1 MRVDRV
7 RASAFRVYDR
17 LDCAFEA
24 PVTAIVGANGAGKTS
39 ILEAIHLGLT
49 GWSPRTSD
57 DATLVKLGAQVLRV
71 EVDAHVAGVE
81 TAFALGF
88 EPGRPRRIT
97 VDGARVRSVDALAE
111 RSAVLVF
118 TPDRLLIVK
127 GAPSLRRRFLDR
139 SVARLWPR
147 YARTASEYAKCVTQR
162 NHLLKRIRSRQAGT
176 ESLDVWDRQLA
187 ELGAEVCAA
196 RLRLVERLQPGF
208 RSHLAEIGEL
218 GGDVELRYEPS
229 GPTDR
234 DGLAAQLAERRAG
247 DIERAITTVGPQHH
261 DLALLQDERDLRV
274 YGSQG
279 EQRSAIVALL
289 LAEADLVHEIRDLRP
304 LMLLDD
310 VASELDEGRVRRL
323 VELVAQRGQVILTTT
338 EEQLVEGLAEQV
350 VHVSDGRL
358 VAR

>member
-162 NHLLKRIRSRQAGT
+162 NHLLKRIRARHAGA
-176 ESLDVWDRQLA
+176 ESLDVWDGQLA
-187 ELGAEVCAA
+187 QLGAEVCSA
-196 RLRLVERLQPGF
+196 RLRLIERLQPGF
-208 RSHLAEIGEL
+208 NRHLGEIGDARA
-218 GGDVELRYEPS
+218 GIDLRYEAT

-234 DGLAAQLAERRAG
+234 GGLAQRLRERRAG
-247 DIERAITTVGPQHH
+247 DIERASTTVGPHH
-261 DLALLQDERDLRV
+261 DDLALLQDDRDLRL

-279 EQRSAIVALL
+279 EQRSAVVALL
-289 LAEADLVHEIRDLRP
+289 LAEADLVYEIRDLRP

-323 VELVAQRGQVILTTT
+323 VELVAARGQVIVTTT
-338 EEQLVEGLAEQV
+338 EEQLVDGLAEQV
-350 VHVSDGRL
+350 IAIADGRL
-358 VAR
+358 SVR

>member
-7 RASAFRVYDR
+7 RAASFRVYDR
-17 LDCAFEA
+17 LDCSFEG
-24 PVTAIVGANGAGKTS
+24 PVTAIVGANGAGKTTV
-39 ILEAIHLGLT
+39 LEAIHLALT

-57 DATLVKLGAQVLRV
+57 DPTMVQLGREVLRV
-71 EVDAHVAGVE
+71 EVDAEIRGVP
-81 TAFALGF
+81 TTFALGLQ
-88 EPGRPRRIT
+88 PGRARRIT
-97 VDGARVRSVDALAE
+97 VDGVGLRSADALAE
-111 RSAVLVF
+111 RAAVLVF

-127 GAPSLRRRFLDR
+127 GAPGLRRRFLDR

-147 YARTASEYAKCVTQR
+147 YARTASAYAKCVTQR
-162 NHLLKRIRSRQAGT
+162 NHLLRRIRSRQVGS
-176 ESLDVWDRQLA
+176 ESLDAWDGQLA

-196 RLRLVERLQPGF
+196 RLRLVERLEPGF
-208 RSHLAEIGEL
+208 RAHLGEIGEL
-218 GGDVELRYEPS
+218 GGDVELRYEAS

-234 DGLAAQLAERRAG
+234 DGLAAQLAQRRAG

-261 DLALLQDERDLRV
+261 DLALLQDERDLRI

-289 LAEADLVHEIRDLRP
+289 LAEADLVREIRDLRP

-338 EEQLVEGLAEQV
+338 EEQLVEGIAEQV
-350 VHVSDGRL
+350 VHVAGGRL